1 MKAWNGSIASSLVI
15 MPNTIASSR
24 DAILTVACLCRG
36 LGAGCNFARGGVGSE
51 GPVNAVR
58 SLPELPPLPLGPPGR
73 HRETM
78 WVGDSRY
85 EYIDQN
91 ILKEE
96 WAVMKDKAQ
105 TSDKTST
112 KSFRRH
118 LGPIDHFWFEVES
131 SGKPPLP
138 AKCVVE
144 ALRHDLV
151 IRNKF
156 GPDVAEA
163 CGILPVAVASEAP
176 QPLLRTLATFA
187 RQKGLLPLGALDA
200 ASLIPLGG
208 SVSRYLAELRT
219 PAELGASGGP
229 GTGWIISLLADD
241 PSMDGN
247 HNLPSSAVG
256 VVDSRPLRPRLNLC
270 FYHRTTGVQLA
281 FRPDTPRCFDF
292 RRPLEEAPA
301 ATNQQNG
308 SMPLLYN
315 PNIDASDDTDA
326 WRFHLSGRRTTTR
339 AMPSRGQFLHAAAE
353 HHVDPP
359 TQLAR
364 GRYVFGGWSVDVIP
378 DQFVCVILT
387 PLAANEDPAQASP
400 KLASKNLVADATT
413 KPKLALTTSGT
424 VTFTARHASAGL
436 QPSKGRLL
444 LQPEY
449 QGQQVEREA
458 TVRGPR
464 VSRDANGAIKYH
476 LWS

>member
-1 MKAWNGSIASSLVI
+1 MDQDSHYRRAVLSHANANRIWAW
-15 MPNTIASSR
+15 M
-24 DAILTVACLCRG
+24 CRG
-36 LGAGCNFARGGVGSE
+36 LGAGCSFARGGVGSG

-58 SLPELPPLPLGPPGR
+58 SLPELPPLPLGPSGR
-73 HRETM
+73 HRETL

-96 WAVMKDKAQ
+96 WALQKDKAQ
-105 TSDKTST
+105 TSDKSST
-112 KSFRRH
+112 KAFRRH

-131 SGKPPLP
+131 GGKPPLP
-138 AKCVVE
+138 ADCVVH
-144 ALRHDLV
+144 ALRHDLE
-151 IRNKF
+151 IHNSL

-163 CGILPVAVASEAP
+163 CGLLPVAVASEAP
-176 QPLLRTLATFA
+176 QPLVRTLATFS

-200 ASLIPLGG
+200 ASLNPPGG
-208 SVSRYLAELRT
+208 PVSRYLAEMRT
-219 PAELGASGGP
+219 SAQLDAGVRP
-229 GTGWIISLLADD
+229 GTGWMVSLLADD
-241 PSMDGN
+241 PSMDGA
-247 HNLPSSAVG
+247 HRLPSNAVG
-256 VVDSRPLRPRLNLC
+256 VADSRPLRPRLNLC

-301 ATNQQNG
+301 APERNAG
-308 SMPLLYN
+308 SMPRLYN
-315 PNIDASDDTDA
+315 PNFDASDDTEA
-326 WRFHLSGRRTTTR
+326 WRLQLNGRRTTTR
-339 AMPSRGQFLHAAAE
+339 AMPSRGQFIHAAEDAKHSAE
-353 HHVDPP
+353 PP

-387 PLAANEDPAQASP
+387 PIAAAEDPTLASP
-400 KLASKNLVADATT
+400 KLAPSKLVADAST

-424 VTFTARHASAGL
+424 VTFTARRTAQG
-436 QPSKGRLL
+436 QGQGRLL

-449 QGQQVEREA
+449 EGQHVEREA
-458 TVRGPR
+458 IVRGPR
-464 VSRDANGAIKYH
+464 VSRDANGGIKYH